1 MLRDEIRVTR
11 ASLRDVDGRVGCAAL
26 HPAYAGFVYDAAC
39 GDLLDGLAEFVFLA
53 AAAVLCLGLGLALF
67 PCANYTHG
75 DAVVEP
81 AANRASGPARIAKAS
96 GAGWVIREHV
106 VISAKAPT
114 LTPVEEIR
122 GPARVYADE
131 VKDG

>member
-1 MLRDEIRVTR
+1 M
-11 ASLRDVDGRVGCAAL
+11 RDVDGRVGCAAL

-81 AANRASGPARIAKAS
+81 SANRASGPVRIAKAS

-122 GPARVYADE
+122 GPARVYVDE